1 MPALILNMEYRT
13 TEYCKRKN
21 FSKKKKPINTKEMY
35 DYYDRSEAVDVTI
48 QDSLENSE
56 MQRVQN
62 IVNEIEPDED
72 IERAYGY
79 YEYRVG
85 STGAFNQYGPM
96 KKNQCN
102 VLAEKYRPEVIW
114 RFVFSFEDEFAIN
127 NGIKE
132 KSEMQKLIRK
142 SMPKIIR
149 AMGFDPDNV
158 EWAGFYHTNTKSPHV
173 HVSFY
178 EKKPTKKTMNPY
190 THDNFTKLRSNVFK
204 VMQLNTDLYVH
215 ADIKKKQL
223 METLDKCDLSTAMKN
238 SIKRSFN
245 CSKSKKGIK
254 LDRQLVN
261 MLFDLEAVLPRE
273 GSMKF
278 NSANMAPYKEQIREV
293 VQQLAGNEQ
302 IRPFL
307 DAYEKMVD
315 QEVEMQQYLYGTG
328 EGKYKNKKGET
339 VYGMG
344 MDAAMQQKFKE
355 DKMKRIE
362 TQMANLILQ
371 NIKDFRKDMKF
382 YEKEMRE
389 LSIEIKEI
397 KSPKKEYK
405 GERRRNF
412 SIRSKIMG
420 HTALQEMGYAIQTQ
434 YYALLD
440 QKQKIQDVTQRA
452 QEDIRN
458 MNRHQGR

>member
-21 FSKKKKPINTKEMY
+21 YSKKKKPVNTKEMY
-35 DYYDRSEAVDVTI
+35 DYYDRAEAVDVTI
-48 QDSLENSE
+48 QDSAE
-56 MQRVQN
+56 VQN
-62 IVNEIEPDED
+62 IQNTMNEIEPDE
-72 IERAYGY
+72 ELEKAYGY

-96 KKNQCN
+96 KKNQCIE
-102 VLAEKYRPEVIW
+102 LAEKYRPEIIW

-132 KSEMQKLIRK
+132 KKEMQKLIRK

-149 AMGFDPDNV
+149 TMGFDPDNV
-158 EWAGFYHTNTKSPHV
+158 EWAGFYHTNTDHPHV

-178 EKKPTKKTMNPY
+178 EKLPTEKTLNPY
-190 THDNFTKLRSNVFK
+190 TKDQFKKLRSNVFK

-215 ADIKKKQL
+215 ADVKKKEL
-223 METLDKCDLSTAMKN
+223 METLDKCELSKAMKE
-238 SIKRSFN
+238 SLKRTFN

-261 MLFDLEAVLPRE
+261 MLLDLEAVLPKK

-278 NSANMAPYKEQIREV
+278 NSANIAPYKEQIRDV
-293 VQQLAGNEQ
+293 VKQLVSNEQ
-302 IRPFL
+302 IRPFFE
-307 DAYEKMVD
+307 AYEKMVD
-315 QEVEMQQYLYGTG
+315 QEVELQQYLYGDG
-328 EGKYKNKKGET
+328 ESEYKNEAGET
-339 VYGMG
+339 VNGKG
-344 MDAAMQQKFKE
+344 TGTLMQQKFKE
-355 DKMKRIE
+355 DKMTRIE

-371 NIKDFRKDMKF
+371 NIKDFRKDMEI
-382 YEKEMRE
+382 YENDLRNIDVNM
-389 LSIEIKEI
+389 KEI
-397 KSPKKEYK
+397 HVPKKEYK

-412 SIRSKIMG
+412 NIRSKIIG
-420 HTALQEMGYAIQTQ
+420 NTALQQMGYAIQTQ

-440 QKQKIQDVTQRA
+440 QKHKIQDVTRRA

-458 MNRHQGR
+458 MNRQQSR